1 MANVK
6 WIKLSI
12 EMFDD
17 EKIDFIQS
25 LPEGDS
31 ILVIWVRLLVLAGKC
46 NDDGY
51 IYLTEE
57 MPYTEDSLAFKFR
70 KQVNVVRLA
79 LETFVRLKM
88 ITVDAKGIKLSNW
101 SKHQNLEGLD
111 KLKQREKARLRKQKQ
126 RNKEK
131 EIEGPAKEEVGASDG
146 MSRDSHCDV
155 TRDPSYIREREREK
169 KKESKKEDIE
179 REKEE
184 RREDM
189 SQLST
194 DLSLEGCKYYEK
206 AGFGT
211 VSQITLDKISSLVIE
226 FSFEWFKDAIDIAVM
241 RNKKSLSY
249 VNGVLNNWRSE
260 GREEKNEHTSNHKEN
275 ASSMYDFSMF
285 GG

>member
-57 MPYTEDSLAFKFR
+57 IPYTEDSLAFKFR
-70 KQVNVVRLA
+70 KQANVVKLA
-79 LETFVRLKM
+79 LETFKKLKM
-88 ITVDAKGIKLSNW
+88 ITVNEKGIKLTNW
-101 SKHQNLEGLD
+101 SKYQNLEGLD
-111 KLKQREKARLRKQKQ
+111 KLKQREQARLRKQKQ
-126 RNKEK
+126 RKKEK
-131 EIEGPAKEEVGASDG
+131 KIEGPTKEEVGADNG
-146 MSRDSHCDV
+146 MSRDNHCDV
-155 TRDPSYIREREREK
+155 TGDPSYIREREREK
-169 KKESKKEDIE
+169 KKEDIE

-189 SQLST
+189 SLSSV
-194 DLSLEGCKYYEK
+194 DIPLVGCKYYEK

-211 VSQITLDKISSLVIE
+211 VSPIILEKISFLVTE
-226 FSFEWFKDAIDIAVM
+226 FSFEWFKDAIDVAVM

-260 GREEKNEHTSNHKEN
+260 GRDYNNESSSYHKEN
-275 ASSMYDFSMF
+275 ASSMYDFSKF

>member
-57 MPYTEDSLAFKFR
+57 MPYTEDALAFKFR

-79 LETFVRLKM
+79 LETFTRLKM
-88 ITVDAKGIKLSNW
+88 ITVDAKGIQLSNW
-101 SKHQNLEGLD
+101 SKYQNLEGLD
-111 KLKQREKARLRKQKQ
+111 KLKQKEQARLRKQKQ
-126 RNKEK
+126 RKKEK
-131 EIEGPAKEEVGASDG
+131 QIEGPAKEEVGADNG

-155 TRDPSYIREREREK
+155 TRDPSYIRERERE
-169 KKESKKEDIE
+169 SKKEDIE

-184 RREDM
+184 RREVM
-189 SQLST
+189 SQSST
-194 DLSLEGCKYYEK
+194 DLPLEGCKYYEK

-211 VSQITLDKISSLVIE
+211 VSPIIFDKISCLVIE
-226 FSFEWFKDAIDIAVM
+226 FSFEWFKDAIDVAVM

-260 GREEKNEHTSNHKEN
+260 GREEKNGSTSQDKEN
-275 ASSMYDFSMF
+275 ASSMYDFSKF